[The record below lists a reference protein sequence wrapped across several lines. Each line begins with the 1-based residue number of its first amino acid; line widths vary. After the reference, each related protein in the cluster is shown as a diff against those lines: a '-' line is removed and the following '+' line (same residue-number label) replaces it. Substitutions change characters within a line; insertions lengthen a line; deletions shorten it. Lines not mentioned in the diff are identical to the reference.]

1 MLKKSVVIRAKR
13 IKPLKL
19 DYKTIVFF
27 TLMICGIIIGI
38 SLIKNGDEDFN
49 RILKNLI
56 DGINA
61 TKFNNSFLSSTLYV
75 FGWLL
80 VFILLVFFSGLSGLG
95 IPLISLVNVLFG
107 VVCGAFC
114 GIYYVEYGIK
124 GIGFFSLVHLPCYA
138 ITAAT
143 LIKCCCESLKISFN
157 VFSFLSGNTVN
168 QNKNKKLFKDYIF
181 SYLILCIPLILASV
195 LNVAGFKIFSGLFTG
210 FIV

>member
-1 MLKKSVVIRAKR
+1 MFKKSVVIRAKR

-27 TLMICGIIIGI
+27 TLLICGIIIGI
-38 SLIKNGDEDFN
+38 SLIKNGDGDFN
-49 RILKNLI
+49 HLLKNLI
-56 DGINA
+56 DGVNA
-61 TKFNNSFLSSTLYV
+61 TKFNNSFVSAIFYV

-80 VFILLVFFSGLSGLG
+80 VFVLLAFFSGLSGLG

-107 VVCGAFC
+107 VVCGVVC
-114 GIYYVEYGIK
+114 GVYYVNYGIK

-168 QNKNKKLFKDYIF
+168 QNKNKKLLKDYIL
-181 SYLILCIPLILASV
+181 SYLILCIPLIVASA
-195 LNVAGFKIFSGLFTG
+195 LNIVGFKIFSGLFSD